1 MKQYTIPNEKI
12 KIFNKTVEY
21 DFPKYTSQ
29 LINWANQNAQATRP
43 KAVGQMSELIQTF
56 MKESDNLT
64 INGWADWYNDKYPS
78 AIDEA
83 TDKIYAQMLNL
94 KKAIKLI
101 DRDMIKEWVIDL
113 IVNKTFNGLCV
124 QNSILAYLAEIS
136 KQKYRLS
143 LPDEESKGIDGFV
156 GDIAYSIKPM
166 TYKIMDRLRENIDA
180 KMIYYEKIKTGL
192 KIEIEE

>member
-1 MKQYTIPNEKI
+1 
-12 KIFNKTVEY
+12 
-21 DFPKYTSQ
+21 
-29 LINWANQNAQATRP
+29 
-43 KAVGQMSELIQTF
+43 
-56 MKESDNLT
+56 
-64 INGWADWYNDKYPS
+64 
-78 AIDEA
+78 
-83 TDKIYAQMLNL
+83 
-94 KKAIKLI
+94 
-101 DRDMIKEWVIDL
+101 MIKEWVIDL

>member
-64 INGWADWYNDKYPS
+64 INGWAEWYNDKYPS

-156 GDIAYSIKPM
+156 GDIAYSMKPM

-180 KMIYYEKIKTGL
+180 KMIYYEKIKKGM

>member
-64 INGWADWYNDKYPS
+64 INGWAEWYNDKYPS

-156 GDIAYSIKPM
+156 GDIAYSMKPM